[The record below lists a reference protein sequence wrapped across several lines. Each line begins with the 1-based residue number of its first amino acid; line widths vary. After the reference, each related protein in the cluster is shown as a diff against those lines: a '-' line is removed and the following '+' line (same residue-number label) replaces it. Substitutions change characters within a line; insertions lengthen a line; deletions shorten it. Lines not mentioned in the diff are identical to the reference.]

1 MEQEILKLLN
11 KKKNISLTSIEI
23 NDYLGLNGVEEY
35 SNLETRIYED
45 LLSKHKEAI
54 KTTIADLS
62 KKYNTTDEF
71 IMGFVDGINDSLNNS
86 YDLETVDN
94 STELVFDI
102 NLEKL
107 YYNMIDAKAQYL
119 YNLPQ
124 WDGIFSEEKRKDIRK
139 QYNESKIVRNEQ
151 KIGRNDPCPCGS
163 GKKYKKC
170 CGKNA

>member
-1 MEQEILKLLN
+1 MSLY
-11 KKKNISLTSIEI
+11 KNWTDMVV
-23 NDYLGLNGVEEY
+23 DYVKTKGENAFWHEY
-35 SNLETRIYED
+35 STLETTIYKD
-45 LLSKHKEAI
+45 LLSKHKESVKA
-54 KTTIADLS
+54 TIAELS

-71 IMGFVDGINDSLNNS
+71 IMGFVDGINDSLNNP
-86 YDLETVDN
+86 YDLETIDN

-139 QYNESKIVRNEQ
+139 QYNETKIVRNEQ
-151 KIGRNDPCPCGS
+151 KVGRNDQCPCGS